1 MEKVKKPI
9 YKKWWFWVIIVVVV
23 FAGTEQTD
31 NKDAKTKDSDA
42 KDAEPEE
49 DLSAV
54 ETEYTLGAGYYTAG
68 IDLPVGKC
76 NLTAVS
82 GNGNINSSNLLN
94 GGVNEMFGVDDGN
107 DLYESSFNG
116 LKMKENVVFHIS
128 GDVVVQVS
136 YTEVTGGMTGREY
149 DESQAVEL
157 GSGNYTAGTDFPAG
171 TYTVT
176 AVDGTG
182 NVSSSNLLD
191 GGMNEMFGVD
201 GGNGLYTSEV
211 KNVEFSDGVD
221 LKVSGVNIRLVP
233 AKE

>member
-23 FAGTEQTD
+23 FAIAAGGSGSDKKDSKKNSVAGTEQTD

-82 GNGNINSSNLLN
+82 GNGNINSSNLLK

-136 YTEVTGGMTGREY
+136 YTEDNLSRTKISRKAHFSRVTEV
-149 DESQAVEL
+149 VECRQMCWNL
-157 GSGNYTAGTDFPAG
+157 HRMQHICSRYATKILICIGHFS
-171 TYTVT
+171 VEIL
-176 AVDGTG
+176 G
-182 NVSSSNLLD
+182 NVL
-191 GGMNEMFGVD
+191 FFV
-201 GGNGLYTSEV
+201 
-211 KNVEFSDGVD
+211 
-221 LKVSGVNIRLVP
+221 
-233 AKE
+233 